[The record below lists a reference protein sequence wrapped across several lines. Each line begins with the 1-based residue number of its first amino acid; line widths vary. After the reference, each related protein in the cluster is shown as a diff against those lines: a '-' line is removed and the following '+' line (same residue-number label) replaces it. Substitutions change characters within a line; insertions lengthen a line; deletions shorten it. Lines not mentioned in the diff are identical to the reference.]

1 MPRRTPIA
9 ALLAG
14 AALMT
19 VGLPAAHAASPA
31 SVQSQVGAH
40 LKHAQA
46 DAKKV
51 TRLTRR
57 GDATGARKA
66 LKSARHE
73 AVAAARGARVLAAG
87 AQDSPAAANTAI
99 MSLAAAAGTYGDA
112 LQRFSSLIPT
122 AGSPAL
128 QQSLAG
134 ALPGTVAGHDQLV
147 AELTTLVNELSGQA
161 QAFAAQVL
169 AALQA
174 AAPVQVQQIATVAGL
189 DDLPTQ
195 ITTIIQQALAAA
207 TTALQ
212 TGLSSLTATLPALPD
227 PAESQ
232 VTTALSSITAAMQ
245 QLLPLLQQV
254 MGIAT
259 DAATAG
265 IQQASGMI
273 QGLLGGLLGNFL
285 GGGTTG
291 GSGGTAPAGGSP
303 ATGGL
308 GGLFG
313 GLLQLPLSLPQGI
326 LGGLSG
332 LLSPLG
338 LIR

>member
-73 AVAAARGARVLAAG
+73 AVAAARGARVLAAD

-265 IQQASGMI
+265 IQQASGLI

-285 GGGTTG
+285 GGGTG
-291 GSGGTAPAGGSP
+291 GSAPAGGSP